1 MKSELSLS
9 PLLLLHSEDNVFVAR
24 RALAEGETIVIDDR
38 ELRIATA
45 IPLGHK
51 VARYE
56 LIPGAVILKYGA
68 GIGSAT
74 HHVRPG
80 EHVHVHN
87 MKSEYIPS
95 HTRQTL
101 ESRS

>member
-1 MKSELSLS
+1 MS
-9 PLLLLHSEDNVFVAR
+9 PLLLLHPDDNVFVAR
-24 RALAEGETIVIDDR
+24 RAIAEGESIVVDDR
-38 ELRIATA
+38 EIRMTTA

-51 VARYE
+51 VARRE
-56 LIPGAVILKYGA
+56 LVPGAAVIKYGA
-68 GIGSAT
+68 TIGSAT
-74 HHVRPG
+74 HHASPG

-101 ESRS
+101 EPRS